1 MELLLEWSLAA
12 GEDRELRPKVE
23 EGCLSWKRSNSNGS
37 KASMLSRRAS
47 TTGSWKEP
55 ESRFERSLRAFEVS
69 DSDKRSEAIDA
80 RGDAGAVWVL

>member
-1 MELLLEWSLAA
+1 
-12 GEDRELRPKVE
+12 
-23 EGCLSWKRSNSNGS
+23 
-37 KASMLSRRAS
+37 MLSRRAS

>member
-12 GEDRELRPKVE
+12 GEDRALRPKVE
-23 EGCLSWKRSNSNGS
+23 GCLSSKRSNSNGS
-37 KASMLSRRAS
+37 KASMLSRLAS
-47 TTGSWKEP
+47 RTGSWKEP
-55 ESRFERSLRAFEVS
+55 ERRFERSLRAFEVS